1 MTNLLLRARDGTLRT
16 FEVSLR
22 PIVLGRAD
30 NCDVVLPH
38 DGEVSREHARVWLDE
53 NGRVLVQ
60 DYKSKNGT
68 RVDAGEPFHN
78 SIRPATR
85 SIRIGEYELEIVG
98 ARPYVLHESQVRF
111 QADEP
116 DDIDSTRFFPST
128 HHLKLDLNQ
137 QRLGLLMN
145 LTERIG
151 GAFEPKQLL
160 EQALDACCEALH
172 FERALIALKTP
183 RGEPELPVTRN
194 VPRDETGTYKIS
206 RSLINRALLHG
217 ERAVVNNPAVDL
229 VNNLTDS
236 LVRYPICSALC
247 VPILHRDRILG
258 VLYGDRVTRDPRSG
272 AYTPADVDFL
282 AAIAR
287 HVGVGLENLRL
298 FQSHLESEK
307 LKLEL
312 NKARDIQRRLLP
324 DGALEVGR
332 LVFSGH
338 NEPSEEVGGDYFD
351 YFDLGS
357 GQVGFVIADVT
368 GHGLAAAMMMAN
380 FQAAVRVALTADV
393 PLTEAAVRLNR
404 LVCLNTGPNVF
415 ITTIMARVDT
425 ATGAVEYVNA
435 GHPAPLLLRR
445 RGVACAI
452 DGMALP
458 LGIEPNENYV
468 VQRIDPQD
476 ELEIVLFYTDGL
488 IEAADPAGQLLNLA
502 PVTEALSTLSDR
514 TAEGALH
521 QLLDLVRRHLGAGTN
536 ADDLTLTAIEYRR

>member
-1 MTNLLLRARDGTLRT
+1 MTNLLLHARDGTLRT
-16 FEVSLR
+16 FEVSVR
-22 PIVLGRAD
+22 PILLGRAD
-30 NCDVVLPH
+30 NCDIVLPH

-68 RVDAGEPFHN
+68 RVDASEPFHN
-78 SIRPATR
+78 SVRPATQ
-85 SIRIGEYELEIVG
+85 SIRIGEYELEIIG
-98 ARPYVLHESQVRF
+98 AQPYVLHESQVRF

-116 DDIDSTRFFPST
+116 AEADATRFFPST
-128 HHLKLDLNQ
+128 HNLKLDLNQ

-145 LTERIG
+145 LAERIG

-160 EQALDACCEALH
+160 QQALDACCEALN

-194 VPRDETGTYKIS
+194 VQCDETGTYKIS

-217 ERAVVNNPAVDL
+217 ERAIVNNPAVDL

-258 VLYGDRVTRDPRSG
+258 VMYGDRVTRDPRSQ
-272 AYTPADVDFL
+272 AYTAADVDFF

-332 LVFSGH
+332 LVFNGH

-351 YFDLGS
+351 YFELGQ
-357 GQVGFVIADVT
+357 GRVGFVIADVT
-368 GHGLAAAMMMAN
+368 GHGLAAALMMAN

-393 PLTEAAVRLNR
+393 PLTEVAARLNQ
-404 LVCLNTGPNVF
+404 LVCVNTGPSVF
-415 ITTIMARVDT
+415 ITTVIARVDT
-425 ATGAVEYVNA
+425 ETGAVEYVNA
-435 GHPAPLLLRR
+435 GHPAPLLLSRH
-445 RGVACAI
+445 GVDCAI
-452 DGMALP
+452 DGIALP

-468 VQRIDPQD
+468 VQRIDAQD
-476 ELEIVLFYTDGL
+476 ELEVVLLYTDGL
-488 IEAADPAGQLLNLA
+488 IEAFDPAGRLLKLA
-502 PVTEALSTLSDR
+502 PVTEAL
-514 TAEGALH
+514 GALPSH
-521 QLLDLVRRHLGAGTN
+521 TTESVLQGLLDLVRRHLGAGTN
-536 ADDLTLTAIEYRR
+536 ADDLTLATIEYRH